1 MNRKRFR
8 KLGYALM
15 QRINTTHIAVYGNG
29 VGDWGTVLKGAQKVG
44 FGTKQAPKYSSYAE
58 AWESIKPIREQYGL

>member
-1 MNRKRFR
+1 MTRKRFR

-15 QRINTTHIAVYGNG
+15 QRINTAHIAIYGKG
-29 VGDWGTVLKGAQKVG
+29 CDGWGTVLKGVQKVS
-44 FGTKQAPKYSSYAE
+44 FGTKQAPNCSSYAE